1 MGMGDGGGGAI
12 ISEYRAIFSSDIRWR
27 MVFKYRVSLS
37 VVFMR
42 ELTVVVIIFEI
53 LAFFVNIVN

>member
-1 MGMGDGGGGAI
+1 
-12 ISEYRAIFSSDIRWR
+12 

-53 LAFFVNIVN
+53 LAFFINIVN